1 MTSSSRAR
9 TVGYETPSS
18 RSTSR
23 ITPRFLMKTSTKS
36 ICAPL
41 SLSRAGGAN
50 SPSMEI
56 EQSGHR
62 RRATVRFPSH
72 DGHLRIIGRMVDN
85 IDLIIKIVKSEL
97 KIVKTRINGRA
108 GGVSG
113 ASGGRGRGVLL
124 AQAMNGAEAPDQVRR
139 RDANDAAAGQESG
152 ERRGRD
158 GIGGGVEGRHHDCAI
173 SYIKVRVGGG
183 QARAVVD
190 DGRGHRESFDFEG
203 AAVLIAHRAQAR
215 EVVAQDRVVHVGGIV
230 LEDGDDSVRG
240 DEAREVVD

>member
-41 SLSRAGGAN
+41 SLSRAGGGN

-72 DGHLRIIGRMVDN
+72 DGHLRIIGRMGKN
-85 IDLIIKIVKSEL
+85 IDLNIKIVNQDIKIIEIEL
-97 KIVKTRINGRA
+97 TV
-108 GGVSG
+108 
-113 ASGGRGRGVLL
+113 
-124 AQAMNGAEAPDQVRR
+124 
-139 RDANDAAAGQESG
+139 
-152 ERRGRD
+152 
-158 GIGGGVEGRHHDCAI
+158 
-173 SYIKVRVGGG
+173 
-183 QARAVVD
+183 
-190 DGRGHRESFDFEG
+190 
-203 AAVLIAHRAQAR
+203 
-215 EVVAQDRVVHVGGIV
+215 
-230 LEDGDDSVRG
+230 
-240 DEAREVVD
+240 